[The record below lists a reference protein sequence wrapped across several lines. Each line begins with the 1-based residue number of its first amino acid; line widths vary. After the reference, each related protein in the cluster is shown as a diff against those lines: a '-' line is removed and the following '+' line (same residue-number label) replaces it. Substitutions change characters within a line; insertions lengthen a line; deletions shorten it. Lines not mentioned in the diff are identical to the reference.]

1 MKKDW
6 IGKYMNEFLKA
17 DFINEIGRTADQMY
31 QNGWHERNSGNISYL
46 LTGSE
51 LDLVKDLKGIRVIE
65 LQCEVKDLEGKCFVV
80 TGSGKYIKN
89 ISRDPLLNLGVIR
102 VLKGGK
108 QVEILGGFKDGGRPT
123 SELSTHLLTHQ
134 ERLRQD
140 QAHKVV
146 IHTHATNIMAMTF
159 VHELNDRSFTRS
171 LWQMCTESIVVF
183 PDGVGVLPWM
193 LCGNE
198 RIGYKTAEKMK
209 NHRLVVWAM
218 HGVFASGSSLDD
230 CFGLIET
237 VEKSA
242 QIYLMTL
249 GKQMVNTIEDYQ
261 LKELAETFE
270 VNYKK
275 EYLDV

>member
-6 IGKYMNEFLKA
+6 IGKDMKDIFKSKLIEDLGL
-17 DFINEIGRTADQMY
+17 IADQMH

-46 LTGSE
+46 LSGDE
-51 LDLVKDLKGIRVIE
+51 LEYVKDLKGTKVLE
-65 LQCEVKDLEGKCFVV
+65 LQCEVRSLENKCFVV
-80 TGSGKYIKN
+80 TASGKYIKN
-89 ISRDPLLNLGVIR
+89 ISRDPGLNLGVIR
-102 VLKGGK
+102 VLPGGK
-108 QVEILGGFKDGGRPT
+108 SVEVLSGFSDGGRPT

-134 ERLRQD
+134 ERLKHD
-140 QAHKVV
+140 ESHKVV
-146 IHTHATNIMAMTF
+146 IHTHATNVMAMTF
-159 VHELNDRSFTRS
+159 VHELDDRSFTRS
-171 LWQMCTESIVVF
+171 LWKMCTESIVVF
-183 PDGVGVLPWM
+183 PDGVGILPWM

-198 RIGYKTAEKMK
+198 RIGYATAEKMK

-242 QIYLMTL
+242 ILYLLTL
-249 GKQMVNTIEDYQ
+249 GHEKKNTILDHQ
-261 LKELAETFE
+261 LKELADTFK

-275 EYLDV
+275 EYLDL